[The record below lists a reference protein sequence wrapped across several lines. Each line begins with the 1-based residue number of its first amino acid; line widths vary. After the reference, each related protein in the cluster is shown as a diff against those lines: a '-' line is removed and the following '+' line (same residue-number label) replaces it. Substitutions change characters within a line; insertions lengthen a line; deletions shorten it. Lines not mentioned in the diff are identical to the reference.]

1 MLTLHDLK
9 YNWNFLPSAG
19 DKVYGMNDSGW
30 DTFAGTPFK
39 SLAREICQ
47 NSLDARSDIDKPVTV
62 EFHSFDL
69 NQHNIPQI
77 KDIQKALYR
86 AKEFWTIQQND
97 FATKEFLEIA
107 MKITESEVIHCLRIS
122 DKNTTG
128 LVGSNERYGTPWC
141 NLLKG
146 QGVSDKS
153 GTSGGSKGIGK
164 YAPFACSA
172 IRTVIYSTLA
182 NDGLKASQGVSRLIS
197 FLDDNNRLSM
207 GLAYFGPDEEGC
219 PPITDYH
226 TLDPEFSRG
235 ENEYGTDIFI
245 IGFTDDSDWKD
256 KMIGSVLDG
265 FLYAIEQESLVVK
278 IDNVTV
284 DKAHLKTVVD
294 NLDRKY
300 VPEHADEYYQVLT
313 NKKSQAF
320 DSYSI
325 NDRAGKKLGTVKLKA
340 LMNADYNRTCAMVRQ
355 TGMKIMDMNR
365 ISTFIYFAAV
375 LYIEGDELNAYLR
388 KLENAQHTEWQV
400 ERLHTKQEKKE
411 AEALIKELKDY
422 VKKCI
427 RSMRSA
433 SENEPINLAIGEYL
447 SADMPNND
455 KNIGQGE
462 DINNDIS
469 SVSITTITRAGKAIK
484 DENEGEDEDVAVKDP
499 DGNMIPAGGQ
509 NPEHHGTGPIEPS
522 PEPNPGEGH
531 EGYRPH
537 NPDDNDTGRRKIV
550 SIPSTKTRV
559 ICRDRKAGEYTL
571 IYKPTMSSNDAYL
584 DVYLAAES
592 QNYRAELISASNS
605 GGEPLIVDNGKI
617 NGLIFNANEEL
628 RLNIKLNYAD
638 MCAMEVK
645 GFGSKK

>member
-1 MLTLHDLK
+1 MLTLQSQD
-9 YNWNFLPSAG
+9 YCWNFLPSAG
-19 DKVYGMNDSGW
+19 DKVYGINDSGW

-47 NSLDARSDIDKPVTV
+47 NSLDARCNINEPVTV
-62 EFHSFDL
+62 EFHTFDIEQ
-69 NQHNIPQI
+69 NYVPQI
-77 KDIQKALYR
+77 NEIQEALNK

-97 FATKEFLEIA
+97 FATKEFLEVAI
-107 MKITESEVIHCLRIS
+107 KITESKEIHCIRIS

-128 LVGSNERYGTPWC
+128 LTGSDKRYGSPWC

-153 GTSGGSKGIGK
+153 GISGGSKGIGK

-172 IRTVIYSTLA
+172 IRTVFYSSISK
-182 NDGLKASQGVSRLIS
+182 DGLKTSQGVSRLIS
-197 FLDDNNRLSM
+197 FLDDNKLSM
-207 GLAYFGPDEEGC
+207 GLAYYGPKDEGC
-219 PPITDYH
+219 PPITDYY
-226 TLDPEFSRG
+226 TLDPNFSRK

-245 IGFTDDSDWKD
+245 IGFTDDSDWKE

-278 IDNVTV
+278 IDNEVI
-284 DKAHLKTVVD
+284 DKANLKNVVE

-313 NKKSQAF
+313 SKKSQVF
-320 DSYSI
+320 EPYSI
-325 NDRAGKKLGTVKLKA
+325 KNRSGEILGVVKLKA
-340 LMNADYNRTCAMVRQ
+340 LLNAEFNRTCAMVRQ

-375 LYIEGDELNAYLR
+375 LYIEGDDLNSYLR

-422 VKKCI
+422 VKECI

-447 SADMPNND
+447 SADIPKDD
-455 KNIGQGE
+455 KAEGQIE

-469 SVSITTITRAGKAIK
+469 SVSITTITRAGKSTT
-484 DENEGEDEDVAVKDP
+484 NEQDGEDEDVAVKDP
-499 DGNMIPAGGQ
+499 DGDMTPAGGQ
-509 NPEHHGTGPIEPS
+509 NPDHQKDTPVDPS
-522 PEPNPGEGH
+522 PDPKPGDGN
-531 EGYRPH
+531 EGYRPI
-537 NPDDNDTGRRKIV
+537 NPDEDESDRRKIV
-550 SIPSTKTRV
+550 AIPSSKTRV
-559 ICRDRKAGEYTL
+559 ICRNRKAGEYTL
-571 IYKPTMSSNDAYL
+571 IYKPTMDSNDAFL
-584 DVYLAAES
+584 NVYLAAES
-592 QNYRAELISASNS
+592 QNYSAELISAKGSN
-605 GGEPLIVDNGKI
+605 GESLSVNAGKI
-617 NGLIFNANEEL
+617 KGLLFKAGEEV
-628 RLNIKLNYAD
+628 RLEVKLNYKD